1 MFMII
6 AGVFSLGP
14 RTDCHFDITNERGSR
29 AGNVVRLFLRVSCIE
44 IM

>member
-29 AGNVVRLFLRVSCIE
+29 AGNVDIAFFYLFVV
-44 IM
+44 